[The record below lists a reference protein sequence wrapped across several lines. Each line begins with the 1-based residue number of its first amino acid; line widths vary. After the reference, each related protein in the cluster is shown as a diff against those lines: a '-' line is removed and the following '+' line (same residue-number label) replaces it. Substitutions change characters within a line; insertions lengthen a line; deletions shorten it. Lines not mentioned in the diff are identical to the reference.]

1 MTDATW
7 LALTVV
13 LTVVGAAV
21 TWLVLKRRGSAPAL
35 RWAGITLLVPALYL
49 TDALPLLV
57 RIGSEIGTWAT
68 RLVLSPVVWSG
79 VALGGV
85 GVLLILAGGS
95 LMARGRG
102 LRAARPVDA
111 VEGGSGGSARQ
122 VGAAD
127 PGRGARRPGGRGAP
141 ASPADRGSG
150 RGSTG
155 GSAGGSA
162 GGDGGLD
169 DDIEA
174 ILRKRGIT

>member
-1 MTDATW
+1 VTDATW

-35 RWAGITLLVPALYL
+35 RWAGITMLVPALYL
-49 TDALPLLV
+49 TDALPVLV

-68 RLVLSPVVWSG
+68 RLVFSPVVWSG
-79 VALGGV
+79 VALGGI

-102 LRAARPVDA
+102 VRAARPVEA
-111 VEGGSGGSARQ
+111 VEDRSAGS
-122 VGAAD
+122 
-127 PGRGARRPGGRGAP
+127 PRPVAAP
-141 ASPADRGSG
+141 ASDSGRATRGAGRRGSAEP
-150 RGSTG
+150 
-155 GSAGGSA
+155 SAGGGES
-162 GGDGGLD
+162 LD